1 MKIKLLRILS
11 ICLVLSITS
20 MGVAFGESKEDL
32 DEPVSTLWQINDRL
46 FTCR

>member
-32 DEPVSTLWQINDRL
+32 DEPVSIQITAL
-46 FTCR
+46 